1 MTVMPMGRDDC
12 VARRSR
18 TAWTAVALALW
29 ATSAGAG
36 LFEDTDARKKILEQQ
51 QEIRELQAR
60 NGALMERVQKL
71 EEQAQQKPQG
81 LLDLYAQLERLN
93 AELAK
98 LRGRIE
104 EVAYA
109 VDQNAKRQRDFYVDL
124 DNRLRRLEQPTP
136 VGAAGALPGAAT
148 PTGEPAVGPGTNPAA
163 PALPPAAGAPASTA
177 ASPAPLDPVAE
188 QRAYESA
195 FNLFRQ
201 ANYPAAIAAF
211 NNFAKTYPQSPLA
224 PSALYW
230 VGNAYYAMG
239 DFKNAIAAE
248 QRMIAAYPTAQ
259 KVPDALL
266 VIASSQQELK
276 DTAAA
281 KKTLEELVQKYPL
294 TEAAE
299 KAKRRL
305 ASLR

>member
-1 MTVMPMGRDDC
+1 MSVIPMGRDAR
-12 VARRSR
+12 VARRCR
-18 TAWTAVALALW
+18 ARWTAVALALW
-29 ATSAGAG
+29 ATSVGAG

-60 NGALMERVQKL
+60 NGALVERIQKL
-71 EEQAQQKPQG
+71 EEQVQQKPQA

-136 VGAAGALPGAAT
+136 VGALAPTPGAVA
-148 PTGEPAVGPGTNPAA
+148 PPAE
-163 PALPPAAGAPASTA
+163 PPAAAGAGTGAGVPGLPPVATAPGTAA
-177 ASPAPLDPVAE
+177 ASPAPGDAAAE
-188 QRAYESA
+188 QRAYEAA

-211 NNFAKTYPQSPLA
+211 NNFAKTYPQSPL
-224 PSALYW
+224 
-230 VGNAYYAMG
+230 
-239 DFKNAIAAE
+239 
-248 QRMIAAYPTAQ
+248 
-259 KVPDALL
+259 
-266 VIASSQQELK
+266 
-276 DTAAA
+276 
-281 KKTLEELVQKYPL
+281 
-294 TEAAE
+294 
-299 KAKRRL
+299 
-305 ASLR
+305 